1 MARGRSCTSM
11 SAAISSAQSHSP
23 PSRSISEGSGAPTQN
38 SRPRPSVTPI
48 SMSSELTTP
57 VRRVGMISLGCPKN
71 LVDAEIM
78 LGQLRQESESE
89 ITNDL
94 DEADVVIVNTC
105 GFIDAAKQESIDT
118 ILEVAERKGR
128 GVERLIVSG
137 CMVQKYRTDLQQAIP
152 EIDAFVGLDHLEKI
166 PSAVTGLA
174 DDDAAPVRRKM
185 SVRLYEDLPR
195 VLTQGTAHA
204 YLKVSEGCS
213 NPCTFCAIPQMR
225 GKFRSRSIASLVREA
240 QALQGQ
246 GVQELC
252 LVAQDTTRYGEDLGV
267 TLTQLVRALLDD
279 TDFRW
284 IRFLYAY
291 PGSLDWSLFE
301 LMGREPRF
309 ASYCDIPLQHVT
321 ANVLGRMR
329 RPGSP
334 REYRDMIAKMRD
346 LAPDIAIRTT
356 FITGHPGETPRDFG
370 ELHDFVEW
378 AQFDNM
384 GAFVYSPEEFTP
396 ASKMDD
402 TPTRKTA
409 ERRRD
414 KLMELQQQISG
425 ARNEARVGQTFEALV
440 TGVCEETEHL
450 LEGRIVGQAPE
461 IDGLLLI
468 NDGIELLPKELPA
481 FARVEIT
488 DAHPHDVVGSVVA

>member
-1 MARGRSCTSM
+1 MTAV
-11 SAAISSAQSHSP
+11 
-23 PSRSISEGSGAPTQN
+23 PSEN
-38 SRPRPSVTPI
+38 
-48 SMSSELTTP
+48 

-78 LGQLRQESESE
+78 LGQLQADSAHVE

-94 DEADVVIVNTC
+94 AEADVVIVNTC

-118 ILEVAERKGR
+118 ILEIAQKKGQ
-128 GVERLIVSG
+128 GVQRLVVTG
-137 CMVQKYRTDLQQAIP
+137 CMVQKYRTDLQESIP

-166 PSAVTGLA
+166 TQAVTGLSEEEL
-174 DDDAAPVRRKM
+174 APTRRKM
-185 SVRLYEDLPR
+185 SQRLYEDFPR

-225 GKFRSRSIASLVREA
+225 GKFRSRGIDGLVREA
-240 QALQGQ
+240 LALQQ
-246 GVQELC
+246 AGVRELN
-252 LVAQDTTRYGEDLGV
+252 LVAQDTTRYGEDIGINNGLTRLV
-267 TLTQLVRALLDD
+267 ETLLAE

-291 PGSLDWSLFE
+291 PGSLDWTLFE

-309 ASYCDIPLQHVT
+309 ASYVDIPLQHVSS
-321 ANVLGRMR
+321 NVLGRMR

-334 REYRDMIAKMRD
+334 KEYREMITRMRELVPD
-346 LAPDIAIRTT
+346 LTLRTT
-356 FITGHPGETPRDFG
+356 FITGHPGETPKDFG
-370 ELHDFVEW
+370 ELYEFVEW

-384 GAFVYSPEEFTP
+384 GAFVYSSEDSTL
-396 ASKMDD
+396 AARMTDI
-402 TPTRKTA
+402 PTRKTA
-409 ERRRD
+409 ERRRA
-414 KLMELQQQISG
+414 KLMELQQKVALS
-425 ARNEARVGQTFEALV
+425 RNELKVGRTFEALI
-440 TGVCEETEHL
+440 TGVCDETEHL

-461 IDGLLLI
+461 IDGRLLI
-468 NDGIELLPKELPA
+468 NDGIELLPRDLPA

-488 DAHPHDVVGSVVA
+488 EAHPYDLVGSVV

>member
-1 MARGRSCTSM
+1 MT
-11 SAAISSAQSHSP
+11 
-23 PSRSISEGSGAPTQN
+23 T
-38 SRPRPSVTPI
+38 VTP
-48 SMSSELTTP
+48 ETP
-57 VRRVGMISLGCPKN
+57 VKRVGMISLGCPKN
-71 LVDAEIM
+71 TVDAEIM
-78 LGQLRQESESE
+78 LGQLQADSDVV

-94 DEADVVIVNTC
+94 TEADVVIVNTC
-105 GFIDAAKQESIDT
+105 GFIDAAKKESIDT

-128 GVERLIVSG
+128 GVERLIVTG
-137 CMVQKYRTDLQQAIP
+137 CMVQKYRGDLQESIP

-166 PSAVTGLA
+166 TEAVTGMV
-174 DDDAAPVRRKM
+174 DDAAPVRRKM

-195 VLTQGTAHA
+195 VLTTGTAHA

-225 GKFRSRSIASLVREA
+225 GKFRSRGIESLVREA
-240 QALQGQ
+240 QSLQDA
-246 GVQELC
+246 GVKELN
-252 LVAQDTTRYGEDLGV
+252 LVAQDTTRYGEDIGHTHGLTKLV
-267 TLTQLVRALLDD
+267 ETLLRE

-334 REYRDMIAKMRD
+334 ADYREMITRMRE
-346 LAPDIAIRTT
+346 LVPDIALRTT
-356 FITGHPGETPRDFG
+356 FITGHPGETPKDFG
-370 ELHDFVEW
+370 ELYDFVEW

-384 GAFVYSPEEFTP
+384 GAFVYSQEDSTL
-396 ASKMDD
+396 AARMTDV
-402 TPTRKTA
+402 PTRKTA
-409 ERRRD
+409 ERRLV
-414 KLMELQQQISG
+414 KLMELQQKIALS
-425 ARNEARVGQTFEALV
+425 RNELRVGQTFDAIV

-461 IDGLLLI
+461 IDGRLLI
-468 NDGIELLPKELPA
+468 NDGIDLLPQDLPA
-481 FARVEIT
+481 FARVEVT
-488 DAHPHDVVGSVVA
+488 EAHPYDLVGCVVA

>member
-1 MARGRSCTSM
+1 M
-11 SAAISSAQSHSP
+11 S
-23 PSRSISEGSGAPTQN
+23 EVTQE
-38 SRPRPSVTPI
+38 RPI
-48 SMSSELTTP
+48 
-57 VRRVGMISLGCPKN
+57 RRVGMISLGCPKN

-78 LGQLRQESESE
+78 LGQLQGDADVV
-89 ITNDL
+89 ITNDM

-118 ILEVAERKGR
+118 ILEVAEKKGR
-128 GVERLIVSG
+128 GLERLIVTG
-137 CMVQKYRTDLQQAIP
+137 CMVQKYRSDLQESIP

-166 PSAVTGLA
+166 TEAVTGIA
-174 DDDAAPVRRKM
+174 DDLAPVRRKM
-185 SVRLYEDLPR
+185 STRLYEDLPR

-225 GKFRSRSIASLVREA
+225 GKFRSRTIPSLVREA
-240 QALQGQ
+240 QALQQ
-246 GVQELC
+246 AGVKELN
-252 LVAQDTTRYGEDLGV
+252 LVAQDTTRYGEDIGV
-267 TLTQLVRALLDD
+267 ASGLTSLVETLLRE

-291 PGSLDWSLFE
+291 PGSIDWSLFE

-334 REYRDMIAKMRD
+334 AEYRAMITRMRE
-346 LAPDIAIRTT
+346 LVPDITLRTT
-356 FITGHPGETPRDFG
+356 FITGHPGETPKDFG

-384 GAFVYSPEEFTP
+384 GAFVYSQEDSTI
-396 ASKMDD
+396 AARMADV
-402 TPTRKTA
+402 PTRKTA
-409 ERRRD
+409 ERRRA
-414 KLMELQQQISG
+414 KLMELQQKIALS
-425 ARNEARVGQTFEALV
+425 RNEARVGQTFDALV

-450 LEGRIVGQAPE
+450 LEGRIVGQAAE
-461 IDGLLLI
+461 IDGRLLI
-468 NDGIELLPKELPA
+468 NDGLDLLPKELPA

-488 DAHPHDVVGSVVA
+488 DAHPYDLVGAVVV